1 MLKGQCHCGAVTYR
15 CDGDI
20 LFQVNCHCVDCQRI
34 SGAAVST
41 YIGVLEDTL
50 IVSGHLNFY
59 EYKGGSG
66 KLTNHQFCKEC
77 GSQVLHASPG
87 IASGVVMIKV
97 GTLKDQTNV
106 KPAFDIFI
114 EDKADFVLLNDY
126 TAKFKK
132 GIPVEPDIN

>member
-1 MLKGQCHCGAVTYR
+1 MLQGQCHCGLTTYR

-50 IVSGHLNFY
+50 IVSGQLSLY
-59 EYKGGSG
+59 EYNGGSG
-66 KLTNHQFCKEC
+66 KLTNHQFCNKC

-87 IASGVVMIKV
+87 IAPGVIMIKV
-97 GTLKDQTNV
+97 GTLKDSTNV
-106 KPAFDIFI
+106 NSAFDIFI
-114 EDKADFVLLNDY
+114 EDKADFILLNDH
-126 TAKFKK
+126 TAKFNK
-132 GIPVEPDIN
+132 GIPVEQ

>member
-1 MLKGQCHCGAVTYR
+1 MLQGQCHCGLTTYR

-50 IVSGHLNFY
+50 IVSGQLSLY
-59 EYKGGSG
+59 EYNGGSG
-66 KLTNHQFCKEC
+66 KLTNHQFCNKC

-87 IASGVVMIKV
+87 IAPGVIMIKV
-97 GTLKDQTNV
+97 GTLKDSTNV
-106 KPAFDIFI
+106 NSAFDIFI
-114 EDKADFVLLNDY
+114 EDKADFILLNDH
-126 TAKFKK
+126 TTKFNK
-132 GIPVEPDIN
+132 GIPVIH

>member
-1 MLKGQCHCGAVTYR
+1 MLQGQCHCGLTTYR

-50 IVSGHLNFY
+50 IVSGQLSLY
-59 EYKGGSG
+59 EYNGGSG
-66 KLTNHQFCKEC
+66 KLTNHQFCNKC

-87 IASGVVMIKV
+87 IAPGVIMIKV
-97 GTLKDQTNV
+97 GTLKDSTNV
-106 KPAFDIFI
+106 NSAFDIFI
-114 EDKADFVLLNDY
+114 EDKADFILLNDH
-126 TAKFKK
+126 TAKFNK
-132 GIPVEPDIN
+132 GIPVIH